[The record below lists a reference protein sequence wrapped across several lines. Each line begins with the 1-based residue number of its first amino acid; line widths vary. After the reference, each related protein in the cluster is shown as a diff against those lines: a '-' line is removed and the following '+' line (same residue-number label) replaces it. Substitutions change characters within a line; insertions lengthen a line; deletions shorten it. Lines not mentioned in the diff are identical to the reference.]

1 MNERDTTLY
10 YCTLF
15 DSNYL
20 SRGLAMYT
28 SLAAV
33 CSDFHLYVFA
43 FDDKCLSV
51 LRKMALP
58 HLTVISLAE
67 FEDPELLKVKP
78 GRNRAEYCWTCSSS
92 TILYCIQQ
100 FQLPHCTYIDADLLF
115 YNDPHVLME
124 EMGNHS
130 VMITEHR
137 YTPQYDKSK
146 LSGKYCVQYIT
157 FRNNRWGMEALQ
169 WWRNACLDWCY
180 DRHEDGKFGDQ
191 KYLDD
196 WPSRFLNV
204 WVMENLGG
212 GLALWNI
219 QQYDVFKNGDRLR
232 CREISTGKE
241 FDPIFYHFHYLKY
254 FTDNTIELGRRIIT
268 PAVKKLFYEP
278 YILELEACKR
288 RIQAVDPSFDPH
300 GARPRPSGL
309 KATLVTIWRKLRNVY
324 HIYPLKES
332 GI

>member
-1 MNERDTTLY
+1 MKEIDTTLY

-20 SRGLAMYT
+20 SRGLAMYE

-33 CSDFHLYVFA
+33 CNTFHLYVFA
-43 FDDKCLSV
+43 FDDKCLQV
-51 LRKMALP
+51 LKKMELP
-58 HLTVISLAE
+58 NMTVISLAE
-67 FEDPELLKVKP
+67 FEDPALLKVKP
-78 GRNRAEYCWTCSSS
+78 TRSRAEYCWTCSSS

-100 FQLPHCTYIDADLLF
+100 FKLPHCTYIDADLYF
-115 YNDPHVLME
+115 YNDPNVLMD
-124 EMGNHS
+124 EMGNHA

-137 YTPQYDKSK
+137 YTPMYDKSK

-169 WWRNACLDWCY
+169 WWRDACLDWCY

-196 WPSRFLNV
+196 WTTRFTNV

-219 QQYDVFKNGDRLR
+219 QQYTVFELNGKLR
-232 CREISTGKE
+232 CREISSGKE
-241 FDPIFYHFHYLKY
+241 FDPVFYHFHYLKY

-268 PAVKKLFYEP
+268 PAVKELFYKP
-278 YILELEACKR
+278 YISALATSKR
-288 RIQAVDPSFDPH
+288 QIGAIDDSFDPH
-300 GARPRPSGL
+300 GARPRPAGL
-309 KATLVTIWRKLRNVY
+309 KAMLVTIWRKLRGVY
-324 HIYPLKES
+324 HVYPLQ
-332 GI
+332 